1 MNEFGELPK
10 KLQTNNVNKILIDI
24 EKNKREVEDK
34 KILENIDKIEK
45 FINWRNEQES
55 LTPRKCLIRIEYN
68 YVSVFTNDIEVLRKL
83 SLIFSENWDQLQI
96 TQIVSTSEK
105 NVKTFSR
112 EPKHKFRVYLRDMV
126 LRDNLETFYN
136 IKQVI
141 KTNKK
146 TLFPS
151 IGLDKWLNPKKPKHV
166 YQSWQYNYVYSM
178 YFIDYDDENMLS
190 YLHLMLDKV
199 LGKSYKLEKRET

>member
-1 MNEFGELPK
+1 M
-10 KLQTNNVNKILIDI
+10 
-24 EKNKREVEDK
+24 
-34 KILENIDKIEK
+34 
-45 FINWRNEQES
+45 
-55 LTPRKCLIRIEYN
+55 IRIEYN
-68 YVSVFTNDIEVLRKL
+68 CVSVFTNDIEVLRKL

-151 IGLDKWLNPKKPKHV
+151 HGLDKWLNPKKPKNV
-166 YQSWQYNYVYSM
+166 YQPWHYNYVYSM

>member
-1 MNEFGELPK
+1 MAL
-10 KLQTNNVNKILIDI
+10 T
-24 EKNKREVEDK
+24 EKT
-34 KILENIDKIEK
+34 IIDKIEK